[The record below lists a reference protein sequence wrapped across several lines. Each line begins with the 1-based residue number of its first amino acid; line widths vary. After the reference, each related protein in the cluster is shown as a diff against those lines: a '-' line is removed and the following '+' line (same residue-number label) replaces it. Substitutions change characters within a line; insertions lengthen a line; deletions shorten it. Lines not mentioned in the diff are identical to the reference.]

1 MKKLVLRRILPKA
14 DHQKTAEALIADGKA
29 LQLFLKIGGNF
40 EATCRKFLN
49 QLNSS
54 LGLHCKVFSFP
65 VVACTVE
72 GRSVFKPDETDFWV
86 DFNMGREDRGLAFYG
101 VEEEGTTEQW
111 QLEVISQEDVLEVDI
126 SFPTSKCMLVSISRS
141 GPGVIELFME
151 FTYFDQVLQILR
163 QLFGSR
169 LKENNMSSRP
179 ETASS
184 TPKKTLLLSKEGTQD
199 TETAELPENT
209 SIPPSEEEE
218 GEQGS
223 LPCAQAPP
231 EQVQEEARPGEQMS
245 TYSRQPREEKEWR
258 GKSKGTAS
266 TPRSKVGG
274 GAKSYSPVVTIG
286 KARVDI

>member
-54 LGLHCKVFSFP
+54 LGLQCKVFSFP

-231 EQVQEEARPGEQMS
+231 EQVQEEGRPGEQMS
-245 TYSRQPREEKEWR
+245 T
-258 GKSKGTAS
+258 
-266 TPRSKVGG
+266 
-274 GAKSYSPVVTIG
+274 
-286 KARVDI
+286 